1 MPLSTGYKQ
10 NFDMLQKAFAA
21 GDVALM
27 ECQLAATGEPVA
39 VICAANRQVDGD
51 VEFAPFAMMF
61 QGNPYEMLNPP
72 NPGGGFQSQEE
83 THES

>member
-1 MPLSTGYKQ
+1 MPLSAGYKQ
-10 NFDMLQKAFAA
+10 NFDTLQQAFAA

-39 VICAANRQVDGD
+39 VICAANRHDDDSVA
-51 VEFAPFAMMF
+51 FAPFAMMF

-72 NPGGGFQSQEE
+72 DPGGGFQSQEE
-83 THES
+83 TP